1 MKQLTVFEM
10 ETISGGYSWDF
21 SSISSAITSV
31 VSNGAEAVASAIIS
45 GAAHAM
51 IGSTI
56 WGSQGGDGGG
66 LLGIGAIGQAV
77 GMVWGLAVGAIG
89 GAVYGAMGG
98 WEFASKEAQAAMNG
112 LYNGTLAPWA

>member
-10 ETISGGYSWDF
+10 EEISGGYSWDF
-21 SSISSAITSV
+21 SSFSSTIASL
-31 VSNGAEAVASAIIS
+31 VSNGFEAVGSAIIS

-56 WGSQGGDGGG
+56 GGSQGGDGGG
-66 LLGIGAIGQAV
+66 IIGIGAIGQGV
-77 GMVWGLAVGAIG
+77 GMIWGLVVGAIG

-98 WEFASKEAQAAMNG
+98 WEFAQEQARAAMNAR
-112 LYNGTLAPWA
+112 YNDTLAPWG

>member
-56 WGSQGGDGGG
+56 GDHRVVTAVVYLVLVLSGK
-66 LLGIGAIGQAV
+66 LLEWFG
-77 GMVWGLAVGAIG
+77 VWLLVLLVVQFTALWVAGNLPAR
-89 GAVYGAMGG
+89 
-98 WEFASKEAQAAMNG
+98 KLKQ
-112 LYNGTLAPWA
+112 L